1 MNIFTVILIA
11 CAAVPAV
18 SGRDIVLSNEQVELR
33 FEGTTGQWRELR
45 MRSGQA
51 LLDGAE
57 PANSILIGYGGQT
70 VDPVRR
76 MDMWSVRGVQTGG
89 AGVRLTGH
97 KRSVS
102 GSKTRLAL
110 EQSDGD
116 WRIEQEFALEGA
128 VVERR
133 VRLVWKGSNPV
144 LLRWI
149 DLRTPSEP
157 AAPGALL
164 EAPGYPAILHQP
176 LAELPMGKWPVPEDR
191 PDRDAPAW
199 RMGLFT
205 TTAAER
211 NILIWPFDRDIPA
224 VASVHRGTNG
234 VWINHRLFASRRLRE
249 NESITA
255 GTQYV
260 RVAGADLKQALR
272 EFQPFWAKAG
282 IAPQH
287 DVPEW
292 ARTARIY
299 EAHLGPYRTLTPY
312 PDVET
317 LARDLP
323 RIRAMGFNVIQL
335 MPRMPYPSYSVHD
348 YLDIQTHYAPEA
360 GLRAMVKT
368 AHGLGLKVILDVIMH
383 GVADEAARK
392 PGGVPAHPYTKEHP
406 EWFSR
411 NEDGK
416 LGRTYTWAFD
426 HANSGFQ
433 DFIVAVFLD
442 YIRKLDVDGFRVD
455 AVTWNFFPNWAEGL
469 AYPGYKSIY
478 ASAGMFDRVRRE
490 ATRIKPE
497 LLFVTESSGP
507 LFHTAFDLTYNYDE
521 LWMYGG
527 LLPVKRGTNPR
538 GGTKVPIDAHRMAEW
553 LELRK
558 LALPPTLGRVHQAD
572 SHDTKQSTNLFNREI
587 FGEAGMRLVFAWCA
601 FLDGGIMN
609 FTGAEHGL
617 EEHYK
622 AILDVRGRLRVLET
636 GDIDY
641 LGAQPSNNRV
651 FAPIRRSGAEWAM
664 PVLSFSDAP
673 VSTTLQLRNL
683 GLKSDVKYTL
693 REAFSGETREGTG
706 KELSTLLL
714 DLPPYA
720 VQVWTEAK
728 K

>member
-1 MNIFTVILIA
+1 M
-11 CAAVPAV
+11 
-18 SGRDIVLSNEQVELR
+18 
-33 FEGTTGQWRELR
+33 
-45 MRSGQA
+45 
-51 LLDGAE
+51 
-57 PANSILIGYGGQT
+57 
-70 VDPVRR
+70 
-76 MDMWSVRGVQTGG
+76 
-89 AGVRLTGH
+89 
-97 KRSVS
+97 
-102 GSKTRLAL
+102 
-110 EQSDGD
+110 
-116 WRIEQEFALEGA
+116 
-128 VVERR
+128 ERR
-133 VRLVWKGSNPV
+133 VRVVWKGAEPI

-149 DLRTPSEP
+149 DLRIPSQP

-164 EAPGYPAILHQP
+164 EAPGYPMILHQK
-176 LAELPMGKWPVPEDR
+176 LADLPMGQWPAPEDR

-199 RMGLFT
+199 RMGLFA

-211 NILIWPFDRDIPA
+211 NLLIWPFDRDIPA
-224 VASVHRGTNG
+224 VASVHRGPGG
-234 VWINHRLFASRRLRE
+234 VWFNHRLFASRRLRT
-249 NESITA
+249 NESVAA

-348 YLDIQTHYAPEA
+348 YRDIETHYAPEA
-360 GLRAMVKT
+360 ALRAMVKK
-368 AHGLGLKVILDVIMH
+368 AHELGLKVILDVIMH
-383 GVADEAARK
+383 GVSDKAASQQPK
-392 PGGVPAHPYTKEHP
+392 AGVPTHPWTKEHP

-411 NEDGK
+411 NEYGT
-416 LGRTYTWAFD
+416 LARTYTWSFD

-433 DFIVAVFLD
+433 DFMVSVFVDD

-478 ASAGMFDRVRRE
+478 ASARLFERVRRE

-507 LFHTAFDLTYNYDE
+507 LFHTSFDLTYNYDE

-527 LLPVKRGTNPR
+527 LLPVKPGTTPR
-538 GGTKVPIDAHRMAEW
+538 GGRKVLIDARQMAEW

-558 LALPPTLGRVHQAD
+558 LALPPSLGRVHQAD
-572 SHDTKQSTNLFNREI
+572 SHDTKQTTEPLQPPDLRRDRPA
-587 FGEAGMRLVFAWCA
+587 AGVRLVRISRRRPHELHRRRTGPGGAVQGHSRGARPPPRTHGRRHRLSRGRTFQQPRVRAHPPQRSRVGDA
-601 FLDGGIMN
+601 GFIVLRRAAHHHPATPQARPQTRREAPRSLQRRDARSYRPGTIARASRLRRATLDGGEMRI
-609 FTGAEHGL
+609 TH
-617 EEHYK
+617 
-622 AILDVRGRLRVLET
+622 
-636 GDIDY
+636 
-641 LGAQPSNNRV
+641 
-651 FAPIRRSGAEWAM
+651 
-664 PVLSFSDAP
+664 
-673 VSTTLQLRNL
+673 
-683 GLKSDVKYTL
+683 
-693 REAFSGETREGTG
+693 
-706 KELSTLLL
+706 LLL
-714 DLPPYA
+714 PATVGCLTTKWGRPVACGGLSARLDGRPESLPHKA
-720 VQVWTEAK
+720 WLRSSHRQVCP
-728 K
+728 